1 MACHKSVAIRARNP
15 LLRAALAKVD
25 EVMEAGS
32 VWRVTAPLQVL
43 YRQVA
48 WLPMC

>member
-1 MACHKSVAIRARNP
+1 MAIRARNP
-15 LLRAALAKVD
+15 LLRAALANVD
-25 EVMEAGS
+25 EVMEASS

-43 YRQVA
+43 YRRAA